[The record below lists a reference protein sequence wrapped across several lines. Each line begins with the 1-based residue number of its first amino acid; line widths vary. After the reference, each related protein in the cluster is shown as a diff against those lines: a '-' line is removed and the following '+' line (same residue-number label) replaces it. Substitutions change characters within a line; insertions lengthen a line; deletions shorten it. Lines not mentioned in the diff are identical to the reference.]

1 MKYWGARAEG
11 TRILGRSGSAPPRK
25 IFEILGPGNS
35 ICSILRTHFVKNLG
49 FPNIVLK
56 VHFFINHMLST
67 KNNIS
72 EKIFG

>member
-1 MKYWGARAEG
+1 MKYWGGARAEG
-11 TRILGRSGSAPPRK
+11 TRILGGSGAFPPGK
-25 IFEILGPGNS
+25 FLKFGPEN
-35 ICSILRTHFVKNLG
+35 LRTHFVKNLG